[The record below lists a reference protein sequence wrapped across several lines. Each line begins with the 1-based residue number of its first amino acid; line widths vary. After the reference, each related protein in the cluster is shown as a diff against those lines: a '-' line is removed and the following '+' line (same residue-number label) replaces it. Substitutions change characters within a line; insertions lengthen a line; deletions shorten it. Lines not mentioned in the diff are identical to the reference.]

1 MTDSSDSSDSSD
13 LSENRWSKDYIPKED
28 AETRVGESRPEFDVF
43 QETKTASSGGR
54 TELGPTQAEEPESTR
69 EESKQELEQELE
81 QNLEKI
87 AENEPLEGSEE
98 REETQE
104 SEKLDEDEAELSP
117 LRKYILSMAASLIFL
132 WLPFAI
138 NACLASNIV
147 AESARLQ
154 AIINIFTAS
163 APVIALVLVT
173 ICGEKSAKSWAVIGI
188 VLYLLASV
196 IIGGLPL
203 AFKCAA
209 TYQALMKDSDPNL
222 VKLNEEAVQ
231 SGTRLVLYS
240 YNQPLERTKRIL
252 RSEQRI
258 FPGFLLVKLQGAKS
272 D

>member
-43 QETKTASSGGR
+43 QEIKTDSSDGR

-69 EESKQELEQELE
+69 EESKQEFE

-163 APVIALVLVT
+163 APVLALVLVT
-173 ICGEKSAKSWAVIGI
+173 ICGEKSAKSWAIIGI

-222 VKLNEEAVQ
+222 VKLNEETVQ

>member
-43 QETKTASSGGR
+43 QAIKTDSNGGR

-69 EESKQELEQELE
+69 EESKQEFE
-81 QNLEKI
+81 QNLEKT
-87 AENEPLEGSEE
+87 AENEPLEDSEE

-104 SEKLDEDEAELSP
+104 SEKLDADEAELSP

-163 APVIALVLVT
+163 APVLALVLVT
-173 ICGEKSAKSWAVIGI
+173 ICGEKSAKSWAIIGI
-188 VLYLLASV
+188 VVYLSASV

>member
-69 EESKQELEQELE
+69 EESKQEFE

-188 VLYLLASV
+188 VVYLLASV